1 MLKSK
6 TVIAGIVMIA
16 LGVLD
21 MIGRK
26 ILGFDSS
33 ILPDIGIAMTSVELM
48 GAGVMAIF
56 MRLGIAKS

>member
-6 TVIAGIVMIA
+6 TVVTGIVMIA

-21 MIGRK
+21 LLGRK
-26 ILGFDSS
+26 LLGFETSF
-33 ILPDIGIAMTSVELM
+33 LPDIGVGMTAIEMM
-48 GAGVMAIF
+48 GAGVLAIF